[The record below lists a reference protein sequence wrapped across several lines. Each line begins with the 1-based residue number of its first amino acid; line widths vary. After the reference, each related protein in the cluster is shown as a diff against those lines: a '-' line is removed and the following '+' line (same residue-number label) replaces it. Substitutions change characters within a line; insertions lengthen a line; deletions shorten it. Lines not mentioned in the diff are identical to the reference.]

1 MKDLTY
7 IVKES
12 ISTNISDFEY
22 LFESYKNVT
31 SEFTFLVNHTKLNE
45 FEPNCIKTIETLIND
60 ITSNSKDGDEMKFV
74 YNTNSFMFK
83 IPYLFADTITSVIDT
98 YETKNFYYKKDGVK
112 VKVYMNGNGYDN
124 RRRMIF
130 QTGVGSVGKLT
141 IEEQESAFCIIWNT
155 IKDQLI
161 ETNDTISINNLI
173 RNVIGDL
180 SDRTDDSWIT
190 SWSTSIQHLVS
201 HLISKGKKPN
211 NYTATRV
218 SSNSNDIGKTH
229 YDFVYKYGEK
239 MNGVGTK
246 KDVFDPSDVVL
257 YRTMNKNKLQSIIE
271 RFTSMLDSTNADYI
285 KIKRRYFNRL
295 IKDYRYIPISLK
307 KISNGNDCKIGL
319 MNVVSNAGNTCSV
332 NGFTF
337 DKDSTNRVDV
347 ICDCN
352 VCFTGQTDGNGNE
365 LTDKHGLVVVMRSFQ
380 KDNKSVDIDVTLN
393 IKGAPTLGKCPRNI
407 WRDILQVDK
416 TTPKQEIIEKFKS
429 LLNEKTAETNDKLKQ
444 IIQGAIKQGPSCFPF
459 LLIH

>member
-12 ISTNISDFEY
+12 ISNNISDFEY

-31 SEFTFLVNHTKLNE
+31 SEFKSLVKRTKLNE
-45 FEPNCIKTIETLIND
+45 FEPSCIELIGTLIND
-60 ITSNSKDGDEMKFV
+60 IVSKSEYGDKMKFV

-83 IPYLFADTITSVIDT
+83 IPYLFADTITSVIGAD
-98 YETKNFYYKKDGVK
+98 ETKNVYYKKDGVK

-130 QTGVGSVGKLT
+130 QTGVGSVGKIT
-141 IEEQESAFCIIWNT
+141 TEEQESAFCLIWNT

-161 ETNDTISINNLI
+161 ETNDTISINDLI
-173 RNVIGDL
+173 RNVIGDI
-180 SDRTDDSWIT
+180 SDRADDSWIT
-190 SWSTSIQHLVS
+190 SWYTSIQNLVS

-229 YDFVYKYGEK
+229 YDFVYKYGIK
-239 MNGVGTK
+239 MNGKGTR

-257 YRTMNKNKLQSIIE
+257 YRTEKKDKMKSIIE
-271 RFTSMLDSTNADYI
+271 GFTSMLDSTNADYI

-295 IKDYRYIPISLK
+295 IKRYHYIPISLK
-307 KISNGNDCKIGL
+307 KISNGNDCKMGL
-319 MNVVSNAGNTCSV
+319 MNVVSNSGNTCSV

-337 DKDSTNRVDV
+337 DENDTNRVDV

-416 TTPKQEIIEKFKS
+416 TTPKQEMIEKFKS
-429 LLNEKTAETNDKLKQ
+429 LLNEKTSETNDKLKQ